1 MMGPLLRMP
10 LRAVML
16 LQLLAPHLYAI
27 PRLAAVGPPLLTP
40 KVVVA
45 VGPGASKQES
55 WAAYSLAAGL
65 HGR

>member
-1 MMGPLLRMP
+1 
-10 LRAVML
+10 ML

-55 WAAYSLAAGL
+55 WAAYSLAA
-65 HGR
+65 R